1 MVLRPKRKQ
10 PFHTPPSISKM
21 HVPAFLSQ
29 IHWSDLYVA
38 ELIDRL
44 ETTFNKKELVA
55 NYPKLLAHS
64 KRVHEI
70 PNIKKYV
77 QTRPKTPL

>member
-1 MVLRPKRKQ
+1 
-10 PFHTPPSISKM
+10 
-21 HVPAFLSQ
+21 
-29 IHWSDLYVA
+29 VA

-44 ETTFNKKELVA
+44 DVTYSKKDFIA
-55 NYPKLLAHS
+55 KYPKLVAHC

-77 QTRPKTPL
+77 QTRPKTIL